1 MTNPSSR
8 IYLSPPHMSGKERE
22 YMLDAFDSNWIAP
35 LGPHVDA
42 FEEEFGSYVGVNN
55 ALALSSGTAGLH
67 LALILCG
74 VGAGDTVLCP
84 TLTFAATANAI
95 HYCGASPVFI
105 DSESKS
111 WNMCPNLLE
120 EELRESANKGRVPKA
135 VIVVHV
141 FGQSAD
147 MKAIM
152 RICDEFG
159 VPVIEDAAESL
170 GATYEDVHTGTIG
183 DFGVYSFN
191 GNKIMTT
198 SGGGMLVSRDKGAIN
213 KARYLS
219 TQAREPVVHYEHREI
234 GYNYRLSNVLAAI
247 GRGQLAAMPDKIASR
262 RKIFNRY
269 VDGLSNLAGISFMPE
284 AEYGVSNRWLSII
297 NIDSGKFGLT
307 PDVLRKE
314 LENHNIESRPVW
326 KPMHLQPVFSAS
338 KFVGGDIAENIFST
352 GLCLPSGS
360 GLKKDDQERVIDKI
374 QCAVKNI

>member
-247 GRGQLAAMPDKIASR
+247 GRGQLAAMPEKIASR

>member
-1 MTNPSSR
+1 MV
-8 IYLSPPHMSGKERE
+8 
-22 YMLDAFDSNWIAP
+22 DAFDSNWIAP